1 MLLFN
6 NVCIVNAMVIV
17 FVDVKNFD
25 VKKSCLSCIYLNVA

>member
-25 VKKSCLSCIYLNVA
+25 VKNPVYPAFI